1 MTSELKPINNYNAE
15 AIRRP
20 LPAKDTIT
28 GSSGKTDEFQQ
39 VLKARIK
46 QEVKFSGHAL
56 ERLQKRNIVLSKERL
71 EKINDAVQKAQ
82 QKGSRE
88 SLVLMDNL
96 ALIVSIKNNTVIT
109 AIDDKRIKEN
119 VFTNIDST
127 IVI

>member
-1 MTSELKPINNYNAE
+1 MASELKPISNYGIE
-15 AIRRP
+15 AAGVS
-20 LPAKDTIT
+20 PAKDIAAN
-28 GSSGKTDEFQQ
+28 SSGKTDEFQQ
-39 VLKARIK
+39 VLDAKIR

-56 ERLQKRNIVLSKERL
+56 ERLQKRNIVLTKERL
-71 EKINDAVQKAQ
+71 EKINDAVQKAH

-109 AIDDKRIKEN
+109 AIDNKRIKEN